1 MNKNAGRYVLEGAK
15 DGVSY
20 LIHHFSKV
28 FVFWVFEVVN
38 VFSNATIFMAPV
50 MQKFY
55 PQFCKMVCDSKEAV
69 LSKGFDQSDDKKGY
83 RSLLVFNVLW
93 LLFTLAGI
101 ALILGFAYLLQT
113 VIMNLFV
120 NSYVNGSYPSD
131 EFAAFQSFTTYLYIP
146 FLVIAVVYLIFALLI
161 RQCGIYASYK
171 NPGLGV
177 SDIIYNAF
185 LMMHKRGWKLFAVNL
200 LFFLEILTFAVI
212 VVLPVFLVNF
222 FVSAD
227 YGSEDTAIAPFIEWI
242 LIAAFSVL
250 AIFVIPFLFTSYR
263 IGIHKLMMD
272 TCPCDKTV
280 IAFKK
285 SENKDSV
292 SDLIPLTPVS
302 TPEGETTYVSMEK
315 KQKKNK
321 DHDNL

>member
-28 FVFWVFEVVN
+28 FVFWVFEIVN
-38 VFSNATIFMAPV
+38 IISEVTLFMAPV

-55 PQFCKMVCDSKEAV
+55 PQFCKMVSDSKEAV

-83 RSLLVFNVLW
+83 RSLLLFNILW

-101 ALILGFAYLLQT
+101 ALILGIAFLLQT
-113 VIMNLFV
+113 LIMNVYV
-120 NSYVNGSYPSD
+120 NSYVNGRYPQD
-131 EFAAFQSFTTYLYIP
+131 EFAAFQSFTNYLYIP
-146 FLVIAVVYLIFALLI
+146 FLVIAAVYLIFALLI

-185 LMMHKRGWKLFAVNL
+185 LMMHKRGWKLLVVNI
-200 LFFLEILTFAVI
+200 LFMLEILTFAVI
-212 VVLPVFLVNF
+212 VVLPVFLVSYF
-222 FVSAD
+222 ISPD
-227 YGSEDTAIAPFIEWI
+227 YGYDDTSLALFIEWI
-242 LIAAFSVL
+242 LIAVFSVL
-250 AIFVIPFLFTSYR
+250 AIIVIPFLFTSYR
-263 IGIHKLMMD
+263 LGIHKLMMD
-272 TCPCDKTV
+272 CCPSDNTV
-280 IAFKK
+280 VAFKK
-285 SENKDSV
+285 SENKDNL

-302 TPEGETTYVSMEK
+302 TPEGEVTYVSMEK

-321 DHDNL
+321 DGTL